1 MSYSVVIGWWWL
13 QIAKLRILAG
23 VDRQSST
30 PPSLSEDSAAK
41 SKTGAS
47 AKTSSPVVVP
57 VKRATNDKK
66 TATSASEPA
75 AAADN
80 ARPALKRFSV
90 SRRRRRQGSNPLTFA
105 YCDSIHP
112 IDGAHYVFGL
122 SVLLCMLAHVSCV
135 HSEELSYGL
144 VVDFYSYIKF

>member
-1 MSYSVVIGWWWL
+1 M
-13 QIAKLRILAG
+13 
-23 VDRQSST
+23 DRQSST

-41 SKTGAS
+41 LKTGAS

-66 TATSASEPA
+66 TAASASEPAAA

-122 SVLLCMLAHVSCV
+122 SVHLCVLAHVSCV